1 MEQVTPL
8 QEQQGRTA
16 TVALL
21 EAIGDAFNRHDL
33 DGILSFFAEDG
44 VFDQPAGAEI
54 WGHRYSGKEEIRQA
68 FASLFAT
75 IPDIHWEPIRNTVSG
90 NTGCSEWRRTGTTT
104 GGEKQ
109 DWLGCDLFTFR
120 DGMVIKKDSYFKI
133 VQKKNDGIGRG

>member
-1 MEQVTPL
+1 MEIATPV
-8 QEQQGRTA
+8 EENKHRTP

-21 EAIGDAFNRHDL
+21 EAIGDAFNRHDV
-33 DGILSFFAEDG
+33 DGVLAFFAEDG

-54 WGHRYSGKEEIRQA
+54 WGHRYSGKSEIHQA
-68 FASLFAT
+68 FSTLFAT
-75 IPDIHWEPIRNTVSG
+75 IPDIHWEPIRNWVSG
-90 NTGCSEWRRTGTTT
+90 EMGCSEWRRTGTTT

-133 VQKKNDGIGRG
+133 INKA